1 MTKSIIKKYL
11 QFVSKYPKRLIT
23 LTLIS
28 LLVLSSGLV
37 HFHSKNDVRI
47 WFEADDPKLDTLN
60 FLEKTFGNDE
70 TLVIVAHLPEGAKGD
85 IFAPEYMKIIHDLT
99 EEAWQIPQVLRVE
112 SITNTNHVSS
122 VDNDIN
128 VEPLIGDNLEA
139 NFLKERKEIALND
152 NSITGYLVDEKA
164 RLALIFAH
172 LIPSNVQK
180 LRYRDIIA
188 DTRALITKHSGDTPL
203 EFHLTGKASLNHAF
217 EEVSMSDVRLIM
229 PLLFLLIISYL
240 FYVFRSF
247 KAMILPFF
255 VVITT
260 VTATLGLGFW
270 LGIHFS
276 AILAILPV
284 ILVAIG
290 IADSVHILVNFFQFR
305 GQGSDVNEA
314 VEKTIHKNFVPTF
327 LTSFSTSVGLFSLMT
342 TQLVPIQHLGLLA
355 GIGCLLAW
363 LFTMFLL
370 IPIVK
375 LIDYKIPPIFFEEK
389 TNKEV
394 NQGQRTLPSWA
405 YQQLAKWKIPIIII
419 FFAASL
425 ISIYEARNITTNA
438 DPDSYFSDDSK
449 IAKANEV
456 VKQYIGGSAGPELIL
471 EAGGPDKA
479 KDPAFLKK
487 VSAFNDWL
495 RSLEPVNNTVSILD
509 ILKKMNQVL
518 NSDNPEYYRIPDTQE
533 QVAQYLFLYTLSL
546 PPGMDINDRISL
558 DYSSTRISLLWTV
571 YDTTNWAIY
580 RDKIKA
586 KAKELGLKLTIAG
599 KANVFQDMIDYV
611 VGTFIRS
618 IIMAMIFV
626 SLCLMVFFRSIKI
639 GLVSLLPNVMPLT
652 FGAATMAIFDM
663 DLNLGTSLVAS
674 VCLGIAVDDTIHFLA
689 NYFKYQEA
697 GESQKDIITTIFR
710 YTGSALV
717 ITTFILSSAFGLY
730 VFGDFLPNVNFGI
743 LCSVTL
749 LSALVV
755 DLVFLPAFLMVFDRK
770 EKVKSSDSLVTEA

>member
-1 MTKSIIKKYL
+1 MTKKIISKYL
-11 QFVSKYPKRLIT
+11 D
-23 LTLIS
+23 LIS
-28 LLVLSSGLV
+28 RSPKKLIILTTIVLIALSSGLI

-47 WFEADDPKLDTLN
+47 WFEPDDHKLDTLN

-70 TLVIVAHLPEGAKGD
+70 TLVIVAHLPEGKEGD
-85 IFAPEYMKIIHDLT
+85 IFAAKHMKVIHDIT
-99 EEAWQIPQVLRVE
+99 DQAWQIPQVLRVE

-128 VEPLIGDNLEA
+128 VEPLIGDNLDPE
-139 NFLKERKEIALND
+139 FLASRKAIALND
-152 NSITGYLVDEKA
+152 NSITGYLVDKNA

-180 LRYRDIIA
+180 LRYRDIIGH
-188 DTRALITKHSGDTPL
+188 TRSLLKNYEGKTPL

-217 EEVSMSDVRLIM
+217 EEVSMGDVRLIM
-229 PLLFLLIISYL
+229 PLLFLLIIAYL

-255 VVITT
+255 IVITT

-305 GQGSDVNEA
+305 GQGSDVEEA
-314 VEKTIHKNFVPTF
+314 VSKTIHKNFVPTF

-342 TQLVPIQHLGLLA
+342 TQLVPIRHLGLLA
-355 GIGCLLAW
+355 GIGCLIAW
-363 LFTMFLL
+363 FFTIFLL

-375 LIDYKIPPIFFEEK
+375 LVNYQIPPIFLQSEEEK
-389 TNKEV
+389 KQKET
-394 NQGQRTLPSWA
+394 QGLPTWA
-405 YQQLAKWKIPIIII
+405 YKQLYKWKMPIIIL
-419 FFAASL
+419 FFGASFF
-425 ISIYEARNITTNA
+425 SIYEARNIQTNA
-438 DPDSYFSDDSK
+438 DPDSYFSDDSS

-456 VKQYIGGSAGPELIL
+456 VKKYIGGSAGPELIL

-487 VSAFNDWL
+487 VSQFNDWL
-495 RSLEPVNNTVSILD
+495 RDLEPVNNTVSILD
-509 ILKKMNQVL
+509 ILKKMNKVL
-518 NSDNPEYYRIPDTQE
+518 NSDNEEFYRIPDTQD

-618 IIMAMIFV
+618 IIMAMVFV

-639 GLVSLLPNVMPLT
+639 GLISLLPNVLPLT

-697 GESQKDIITTIFR
+697 GENQKDNITTIFR

-717 ITTFILSSAFGLY
+717 ITTLILSSAFGLY

-755 DLVFLPAFLMVFDRK
+755 DLIFLPAFLMVFDRK
-770 EKVKSSDSLVTEA
+770 EKKGASSEMVTDS

>member
-1 MTKSIIKKYL
+1 MTKNIIKNYL
-11 QFVSKYPKRLIT
+11 LFVSKYPKRLIT

-28 LLVLSSGLV
+28 LFLLSSGLL

-70 TLVIVAHLPEGAKGD
+70 TLVIVAHLPEGQEGD
-85 IFAPEYMKIIHDLT
+85 IFSAKYMKVIHDIT

-122 VDNDIN
+122 IDNDIN
-128 VEPLIGDNLEA
+128 VEPLIGDNLDSD
-139 NFLKERKEIALND
+139 FLKERKEIALND

-188 DTRALITKHSGDTPL
+188 DTRALIKKHSKDTPL

-217 EEVSMSDVRLIM
+217 EEVSMGDVRLIM

-247 KAMILPFF
+247 KAMVLPFF

-305 GQGSDVNEA
+305 GQGSSVDEA
-314 VEKTIHKNFVPTF
+314 VEKTVHKNFVPTF

-342 TQLVPIQHLGLLA
+342 TQLVPIRHLGLLA

-370 IPIVK
+370 IPLVK
-375 LIDYKIPPIFFEEK
+375 LIDYKIPPIFFDDKSESSTSK
-389 TNKEV
+389 
-394 NQGQRTLPSWA
+394 GTLPLWA
-405 YQQLAKWKIPIIII
+405 YNQLHRWKIPIII
-419 FFAASL
+419 FFFGASF
-425 ISIYEARNITTNA
+425 ISIYEARNIKTNA
-438 DPDSYFSDDSK
+438 DPDSYFSDDSQ
-449 IAKANEV
+449 IAQANEV
-456 VKQYIGGSAGPELIL
+456 VKSYIGGSAGPELIL

-479 KDPAFLKK
+479 KDPEFLNK
-487 VSAFNDWL
+487 VSLFNDWL
-495 RSLEPVNNTVSILD
+495 RSLGPVNNTVSILD

-518 NSDNPEYYRIPDTQE
+518 NSDNPEFYRIPDTQE

-558 DYSSTRISLLWTV
+558 DYSATRISLLWTV

-618 IIMAMIFV
+618 IIMAMFFV

-697 GESQKDIITTIFR
+697 GESQKFTITTIFR
-710 YTGSALV
+710 YTGSALI

-770 EKVKSSDSLVTEA
+770 EKTRNTESLLTES